1 MQIADTLRAY
11 RVSSHGIQTMP
22 LKHRY
27 CNAVL
32 TLLIAIASPVFAQLA
47 EKPFY
52 LHDGDTVVFY
62 GDSITEQRF
71 YTQDVEVYVHT
82 RFPQMHVRFFNAGV
96 GGDRVTGGGAGPID
110 LRLSR
115 DVFPLKPTVVTI
127 MLGMNDGSY
136 GPLTPEIESRY
147 TQGYE
152 HILISLQQNLPGV
165 RITLLGPSPYDEVTR
180 PENFPGGY
188 NSTLVRFAQ
197 INREL
202 AQKYNATFIDLN
214 APFVNSLKRGNAIN
228 PLATELLLPDRV
240 HPEPLAHWFMASALL
255 KGWNA
260 PSLVSSTTINAK
272 SMHATGATNSH
283 VSDLT
288 AAPGNSVGIS
298 WTELDDAVPLPL
310 DDKNAA
316 NHFLH
321 QITDIENDLD
331 QQLLTVHELPPGNYQ
346 ISIDNVSVGPFTAD
360 ELAKGVNLADYN
372 TPMRGQAYSASW
384 LIRDREDAHYIRLR
398 MLVSE
403 MRTSSPSE
411 PGASNLL
418 QFEDQLQNQIYEA
431 ALPKPRKFS
440 IAPYVAPQAAGHM
453 LPGLGDS
460 PADAG
465 PLATDL
471 SSAFKKKD
479 VTKALRTVADWQL
492 ARVQQHY
499 SLDWT
504 FAALYAGFMAVP
516 PAVNGNTYQDAMR
529 QMGTQFNWQLGPRP
543 EHADDHAV
551 GQTYLEL
558 YRKSRDPAMLAP
570 TQQRMDALIQR
581 TDDPQKPLWW
591 WCDALFMAPPVLA
604 DLSKITGN
612 RSYLDFMNREWWI
625 TSTLL
630 YDPQQHLYSR
640 DASYLD
646 KHEANSAKVFW
657 SRGNG
662 WVMGGLARVLTVM
675 PKDYPDRP
683 RYVAQFQQMAA
694 ALAAIQ
700 GSDGLWRPGLLN
712 AAAYPL
718 PEVSGSAFNTY
729 AIAWGIHAGILD
741 RKQYLPVVQRAWAG
755 LLTHVYQ
762 DGRLGSIQPIGAAP
776 DKFTATSSY
785 VFGVGAFL
793 LAGSEIYELSG
804 N

>member
-1 MQIADTLRAY
+1 
-11 RVSSHGIQTMP
+11 MP
-22 LKHRY
+22 LKRQLCY
-27 CNAVL
+27 AL
-32 TLLIAIASPVFAQLA
+32 LALLIAAPLHLLAQGPNNSSPD
-47 EKPFY
+47 KPFY
-52 LHDGDTVVFY
+52 LHDDDTVLFY

-71 YTQDVEVYVHT
+71 YTQAVEVYTHT
-82 RFPQMHVRFFNAGV
+82 RFPHLHVQFFNAGV

-110 LRLSR
+110 LRLTR
-115 DVFPLKPTVVTI
+115 DVFPIKPTVVTI
-127 MLGMNDGSY
+127 MLGMNDGGY
-136 GPLTPEIESRY
+136 GTLTPEIESRY
-147 TQGYE
+147 RQGYE
-152 HILISLQQNLPGV
+152 HILTGLQQNLPGV

-180 PENFPGGY
+180 PETFPGGY
-188 NSTLVRFAQ
+188 NATLTHFAQ

-214 APFVNSLKRGNAIN
+214 APFVDSLKRGNAIN

-240 HPEPLAHWFMASALL
+240 HPEPIAHWFMAAALL

-260 PSLVSSTTINAK
+260 PSIVSSTTIDAK
-272 SMHATGATNSH
+272 SLQVTSTSNSH
-283 VSDLT
+283 ITDL
-288 AAPGNSVGIS
+288 AAIPGNNAAIT
-298 WTELDDAVPLPL
+298 WTELDDALPLPL
-310 DDKNAA
+310 DDKNAG

-321 QITDIENDLD
+321 QISDIDQDLN
-331 QQLLTVHELPPGNYQ
+331 QQLLTVRQLPPGSYQ
-346 ISIDNVSVGPFTAD
+346 LMIDNVSAGTFTAD
-360 ELAKGVNLADYN
+360 ELTKGVNLADCN

-398 MLVSE
+398 MFVSQMKTAE
-403 MRTSSPSE
+403 PPE
-411 PGASNLL
+411 PGASSLL
-418 QFEDQLQNQIYEA
+418 QFEDQLQKQIYEA
-431 ALPKPRKFS
+431 VEPKARKYTLRPY
-440 IAPYVAPQAAGHM
+440 IAAQPQAAGRT

-465 PLATDL
+465 PLATGL
-471 SSAFKKKD
+471 SPAFKKKE
-479 VTKALRTVADWQL
+479 VVKVLRKVADWQL
-492 ARVQQHY
+492 ARVQQNY

-516 PAVNGNTYQDAMR
+516 PAVNGNMYQDAMR

-558 YRKSRDPAMLAP
+558 YQKIHDPAMLTP
-570 TQQRMDALIQR
+570 TLQRMDTLIQR

-591 WCDALFMAPPVLA
+591 WCDALFMAPPVLT
-604 DLSKITGN
+604 DLSKITN
-612 RSYLDFMNREWWI
+612 DRKYLNFMNREWWI

-640 DASYLD
+640 DASFLD
-646 KHEANSAKVFW
+646 KHEANGAKVFW

-662 WVMGGLARVLTVM
+662 WVMAGLARVLAVM
-675 PKDYPDRP
+675 PADYPDRQ
-683 RYVAQFQQMAA
+683 RYVTQFQQMAS
-694 ALAAIQ
+694 ALAAVQ
-700 GSDGLWRPGLLN
+700 GTDGLWRPGLLD
-712 AAAYPL
+712 AASYPL

-729 AIAWGIHAGILD
+729 AIAWGIRTGILD

-762 DGRLGSIQPIGAAP
+762 DGRLGAIQPIGASP
-776 DKFTATSSY
+776 DKFTTTSSY
-785 VFGVGAFL
+785 TFGVGAFL
-793 LAGSEIYELSG
+793 LAGSEVYDLSS